1 MPSEEKLQQQA
12 DNKRGHALARIEARS
27 VKVGPATVDITE
39 RIIFTLAGHNGLT
52 QLAPRRSRRLAELL
66 RSVPGRM

>member
-27 VKVGPATVDITE
+27 VKVDPATVDITE
-39 RIIFTLAGHNGLT
+39 RIIFTSEEEERSDRARGA
-52 QLAPRRSRRLAELL
+52 APRSGHRARPR
-66 RSVPGRM
+66 